1 MNKLKRKTFCDNEQ
15 KLPVS
20 VEKLL
25 LDKYPIMCY
34 NIYSKGKEITPMKDI
49 KSVKTMTK
57 KERKAYYKQ
66 FRNTW
71 DINPVTRRE
80 RKTKWKEVRDNE
92 KTKCN

>member
-1 MNKLKRKTFCDNEQ
+1 M
-15 KLPVS
+15 
-20 VEKLL
+20 
-25 LDKYPIMCY
+25 
-34 NIYSKGKEITPMKDI
+34 

-66 FRNTW
+66 YRNTW
-71 DINPVTRRE
+71 IINPVTRKE